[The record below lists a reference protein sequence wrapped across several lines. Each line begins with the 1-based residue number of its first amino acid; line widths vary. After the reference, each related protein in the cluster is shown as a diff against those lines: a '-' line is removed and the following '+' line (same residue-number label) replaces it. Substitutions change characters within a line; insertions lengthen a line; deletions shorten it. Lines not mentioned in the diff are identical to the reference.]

1 MGRLEGKVA
10 VVTGATSGIGA
21 RTAELFV
28 REGASVVLAGRRA
41 ERGQRLGAEIGAQAS
56 LFPTQIRVEADVRAV
71 IDHALAR
78 FGRLDCLVNNAGTIP
93 TGAGVA
99 EIELG
104 DFDAAIAI
112 HVRSV
117 LAGMKH
123 AAPILVRQR
132 SGSIVNMSSIVG
144 IRAGIGSLAYSTAKA
159 AVLHLTRAAAIELGE
174 HGIRVNSVSP
184 GPVVT
189 GIFGKGSGV
198 EDERADEAPDVV
210 RAAFAEIL
218 PEVQPLPRVGT
229 AEDVARAVLFLASDD
244 SSFVTGHDLVV
255 DGGSMAGRPARVMR
269 AHGAAFQRAF
279 SGTAPSRGRS

>member
-1 MGRLEGKVA
+1 
-10 VVTGATSGIGA
+10 
-21 RTAELFV
+21 
-28 REGASVVLAGRRA
+28 
-41 ERGQRLGAEIGAQAS
+41 
-56 LFPTQIRVEADVRAV
+56 
-71 IDHALAR
+71 
-78 FGRLDCLVNNAGTIP
+78 
-93 TGAGVA
+93 
-99 EIELG
+99 
-104 DFDAAIAI
+104 
-112 HVRSV
+112 
-117 LAGMKH
+117 
-123 AAPILVRQR
+123 
-132 SGSIVNMSSIVG
+132 MSSIVG
-144 IRAGIGSLAYSTAKA
+144 LRAGIGSLAYSTAKA

-218 PEVQPLPRVGT
+218 PEVQPLPQVGT

-269 AHGAAFQRAF
+269 AHGAAFQHAF
-279 SGTAPSRGRS
+279 SGT